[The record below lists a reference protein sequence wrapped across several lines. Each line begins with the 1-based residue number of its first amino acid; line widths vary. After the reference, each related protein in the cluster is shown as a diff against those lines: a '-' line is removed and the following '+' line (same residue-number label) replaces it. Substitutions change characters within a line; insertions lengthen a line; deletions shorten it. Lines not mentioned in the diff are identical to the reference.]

1 MRRYR
6 RNAGFSLI
14 EVLVAL
20 LILSI
25 GLIGLAGLQNRG
37 LRDNHSALLRSQA
50 VQHAEDM
57 LDRMRANRAAAQAGR
72 YDIEIGKPG
81 PADWSGF
88 DDLRA
93 KLTGSYTGITLSDLT
108 EWKFAL
114 VRSLPFGDGSVAVNG
129 GVVTVR
135 VEWAERGGVEF
146 IESETRL

>member
-1 MRRYR
+1 MHHRC
-6 RNAGFSLI
+6 RNTGFSLI